1 MAYNASAIGTA
12 KKLTLAPIV
21 GHLEETKPFARA
33 YKAVYQPGA
42 GPVDGKVT
50 VHCRKW

>member
-12 KKLTLAPIV
+12 KELILAPIV

-33 YKAVYQPGA
+33 SKAFYRPGA
-42 GPVDGKVT
+42 GPVDEKIT
-50 VHCRKW
+50 VHCQKW